1 MSVDLVK
8 LGGEMGGVALTVV
21 AVLLAMSLY
30 SASVAIERA
39 VAYRRAR
46 RQSMAFVGVA
56 TRLWEEDRVQELTM
70 GSRSY
75 TRSHLARVVSAGLA
89 EYQKKHRICGL
100 SQDQVLEATRRAS
113 ERASMLAAADLRRG
127 IGSLGTIGATAPFV
141 GLFGTVVG
149 IINAFA
155 AIGRAGT
162 GGIETVSA
170 GIAEALVTTA
180 LGLLVALPAVWL
192 YNHFLRQVEAFQ
204 VEMTN
209 SSSELV
215 DRLLEVAPEHATASR

>member
-8 LGGEMGGVALTVV
+8 LGAQMGGVALTVV

-30 SASVAIERA
+30 SASVAIERL

-56 TRLWEEDRVQELTM
+56 TRFWEEDRVHELVL
-70 GSRSY
+70 GARSY

-89 EYQKKHRICGL
+89 EYQKKLRIEGL
-100 SQDQVLEATRRAS
+100 SHDQLLEATRRAS
-113 ERASMLAAADLRRG
+113 ERAAILAAADFRRG
-127 IGSLGTIGATAPFV
+127 IGALGTIGATAPFV

-155 AIGRAGT
+155 AMGKAGT

-204 VEMTN
+204 VEMDN
-209 SSSELV
+209 SASELV
-215 DRLLEVAPEHATASR
+215 DRLLECAPERATAVR